1 MITDG
6 LRAHYIRPAV
16 SREPRS
22 TSKSH
27 YVLAGTT
34 PVLVHNCG
42 GSESTNGRQH
52 STKCE
57 CASGGTPRIPRNLY
71 GRKGNPATRDQL
83 DLLRDDILEA
93 NPDWKHAAGGSL
105 PERAT
110 NLPNGSVRYPD
121 LTFEH
126 PETGAVFHVQTV
138 DTYASGAADPR
149 ELENALDIA
158 HHGGGP
164 VVMYPKSR

>member
-1 MITDG
+1 LCTHQNRRD
-6 LRAHYIRPAV
+6 YP
-16 SREPRS
+16 
-22 TSKSH
+22 
-27 YVLAGTT
+27 TT
-34 PVLVHNCG
+34 GYPV
-42 GSESTNGRQH
+42 
-52 STKCE
+52 
-57 CASGGTPRIPRNLY
+57 IPRPCE
-71 GRKGNPATRDQL
+71 GPGG
-83 DLLRDDILEA
+83 DILEA

-105 PERAT
+105 PERAI